1 MYVISFERFH
11 NTDVTLPRCRRAY
24 RPYVI
29 LFDPWT
35 MLIWLV
41 LAHSCRAYVILFN
54 SLHNADVT
62 LFARSHRAYVILFD
76 LWTMFWLYLVLT
88 AALTERMWFFVSM
101 PGQCWPDST
110 AVLRNV
116 YSILAGPTGG
126 LFSYDALTMSMR
138 ICLILSSTSTV
149 RVCDLFLMPL
159 QCLTQNPL
167 FQFFLRLLQNVHQS
181 NPSRNQCGN
190 SISNP
195 ECSRNLSNYDFSV
208 FVFVFVQVSQLAGNC
223 YKKLL
228 HQSWLFFELIVKGWL
243 LITNIF
249 LTSAIL
255 LIALSLKRI

>member
-1 MYVISFERFH
+1 MWSPLNAFTILMWLCHGVAVL
-11 NTDVTLPRCRRAY
+11 TDRMLSCLIPGQCWSDSSLLTPAGRMWSCLIAC
-24 RPYVI
+24 
-29 LFDPWT
+29 T
-35 MLIWLV
+35 MLMW
-41 LAHSCRAYVILFN
+41 
-54 SLHNADVT
+54 

-149 RVCDLFLMPL
+149 RVCDLFLMPS

-167 FQFFLRLLQNVHQS
+167 FQKILRLLQNVHQS